1 MADNDANVGA
11 ADGIVIDDLDAVHV
25 GGGIAVD
32 DSQSARR
39 FCGIDMANNDADAVW
54 TSSGFDGCLVSL
66 LFRGDSQSQSTHCS
80 VTRTYSR
87 VVVRSLEPCR
97 SSLRM
102 KTTGIGG
109 VCSGFGPF
117 ETAAE

>member
-54 TSSGFDGCLVSL
+54 TSSGLDGCLVGL
-66 LFRGDSQSQSTHCS
+66 LFHGDSQSQSTHCS

-109 VCSGFGPF
+109 VCSGFGPL
-117 ETAAE
+117 ETAAG